1 MSMSEKA
8 AVVAPPARG
17 KNQELWVGLFV
28 ILGTLVTLYLLLTL
42 TDAAMFRGRYVVSST
57 VPDASGVRK
66 GDPVQMLGVGI
77 GRVQKFLLQPSGT
90 VTLYLEIEGEYNN
103 IPTDSHVELV
113 SAGMLGGMVARVI
126 PGKGQMMAKN
136 GSELSG
142 QLPLTMQQSVEEVA
156 SEAKKAL
163 SRVQT
168 LMSDPM
174 INDTQS
180 SVKELDQLLKR
191 LSSIATE
198 QQKELRALTSSM
210 KLASQ
215 NVEKATSR
223 EEIDKAMKRLDTL
236 SASAERTANTVE
248 NSTKALDLVLGRIQR
263 GEGTLGKMS
272 TDDVLYTNMNKTLES
287 VNAAS
292 LEMKNLLA
300 DLKANPKKYLKVSVF

>member
-28 ILGTLVTLYLLLTL
+28 ILGAFVTLYLLFTL
-42 TDAAMFRGRYVVSST
+42 TDAAMFRGRYIVTST
-57 VPDASGVRK
+57 VKDASGVRK

-77 GRVQKFLLQPSGT
+77 GRVQKFVIGESGVT
-90 VTLYLEIEGEYNN
+90 VSLEIEGEYNT
-103 IPTDSHVELV
+103 IPTNSRVELV
-113 SAGMLGGMVARVI
+113 SAGLLGGMVARVI
-126 PGKGQMMAKN
+126 PGTGTEMARN
-136 GSELSG
+136 GSVLEGAVPLSIQQQADDLATQG
-142 QLPLTMQQSVEEVA
+142 KKTLT
-156 SEAKKAL
+156 
-163 SRVQT
+163 RVQELLSET
-168 LMSDPM
+168 MVT
-174 INDTQS
+174 DTHA

-191 LSSIATE
+191 LSSIAIE
-198 QQKELRALTSSM
+198 QQKELKSLTTSMRA
-210 KLASQ
+210 ASQ

-236 SASAERTANTVE
+236 SASAERTAVTVE
-248 NSTKALDLVLGRIQR
+248 NTTKALDVVLGRIQR

-272 TDDVLYTNMNKTLES
+272 TDETLYTNLNKTLES
-287 VNAAS
+287 VNATS

>member
-8 AVVAPPARG
+8 AVVAPPVRG
-17 KNQELWVGLFV
+17 KHQELWVGLFV
-28 ILGTLVTLYLLLTL
+28 ILGTLTTVYLLLTL

-57 VPDASGVRK
+57 VKDASGVRK

-77 GRVQKFLLQPSGT
+77 GRVQKFLIGPSGT
-90 VTLYLEIEGEYNN
+90 VTLYLEIEGEYNK

-126 PGKGQMMAKN
+126 PGVGQDLAQN

-142 QLPLTMQQSVEEVA
+142 QLRLTIQQSVEEVA
-156 SEAKKAL
+156 GEATKAL

-168 LMSDPM
+168 LLSDPM

-180 SVKELDQLLKR
+180 SVKELDRLLKR

-198 QQKELRALTSSM
+198 QQSELKALTASM
-210 KLASQ
+210 KAASI

-223 EEIDKAMKRLDTL
+223 EEIDRAMKRLDTL

-248 NSTKALDLVLGRIQR
+248 NSTKALDVVLGRLQR

-272 TDDVLYTNMNKTLES
+272 TDDVLYTNLNKTLES
-287 VNAAS
+287 VNATS